1 MPTPPVTVVVL
12 AGGRARRFGSDK
24 LAAPLRGTTVLEHLL
39 GALPPGWPVVV
50 VGAPR
55 DLDHEVAWT
64 SEDPP
69 GGGPFAAVLAGVR
82 LVRTPLV
89 AVVAGDMPD
98 AAPALVRLIE
108 VADAAGPEVEA
119 AVAVD
124 DEGVP
129 NPLLAVYRTGAV
141 ARYASRPTAGVPA
154 RTLLELAHVEV
165 QVPGAASRDVDTP
178 ADLAT
183 LEHDA

>member
-1 MPTPPVTVVVL
+1 MPSPPVTVVVL
-12 AGGRARRFGSDK
+12 TGGRARRFGSDK

-39 GALPPGWPVVV
+39 DALPPSWPVVA

-55 DLDHEVAWT
+55 DLRREVAWT

-69 GGGPFAAVLAGVR
+69 GGGPFAAVLAGAS
-82 LVRTPLV
+82 LARTTLV

-98 AAPALVRLIE
+98 AAPALARLVE
-108 VADAAGPEVEA
+108 VLAAAGPEVEA

-124 DEGVP
+124 DDGVP

-141 ARYASRPTAGVPA
+141 AGSANRPTAGVPA

-165 QVPGAASRDVDTP
+165 DVPGTASRDVDTP

-183 LEHDA
+183 LDDDA